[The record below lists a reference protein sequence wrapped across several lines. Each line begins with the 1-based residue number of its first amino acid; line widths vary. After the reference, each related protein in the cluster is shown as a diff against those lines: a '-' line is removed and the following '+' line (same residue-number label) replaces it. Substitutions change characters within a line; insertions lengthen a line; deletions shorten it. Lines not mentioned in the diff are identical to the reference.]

1 VKYDPLSRVN
11 IFAHVNHLPQQI
23 RLGVLLC
30 INGTGI
36 LNSWLKKNMVPADM
50 SYHEMNMLA
59 AQSPIGAN
67 GITVIPF
74 GNGAERVLENRDP
87 GSSFHGINFNIH
99 SLSDLLRAAQEGIV
113 FSFRYGM
120 ELMQEIGMDI
130 QVIRAGNANMFLSPL
145 FRETLASVSG
155 AVIELYDTDGA
166 AGAAKAAGIGAG
178 IYASP
183 QEAFA
188 SLRKILTVEPDRLHY
203 EQYMDAYTRWKK
215 FI

>member
-1 VKYDPLSRVN
+1 
-11 IFAHVNHLPQQI
+11 
-23 RLGVLLC
+23 
-30 INGTGI
+30 
-36 LNSWLKKNMVPADM
+36 
-50 SYHEMNMLA
+50 
-59 AQSPIGAN
+59 
-67 GITVIPF
+67 
-74 GNGAERVLENRDP
+74 
-87 GSSFHGINFNIH
+87 
-99 SLSDLLRAAQEGIV
+99 
-113 FSFRYGM
+113 M

-130 QVIRAGNANMFLSPL
+130 KVIRAGNANMFLSPL